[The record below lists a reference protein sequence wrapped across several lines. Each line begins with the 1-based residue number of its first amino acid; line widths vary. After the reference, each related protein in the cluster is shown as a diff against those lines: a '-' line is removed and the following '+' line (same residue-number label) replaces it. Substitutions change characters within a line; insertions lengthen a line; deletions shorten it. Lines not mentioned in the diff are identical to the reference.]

1 MGILLKPPAMVIICV
16 YHCCRE
22 KGEVVVDSAAAVLA
36 SGSTRRE
43 LLRSIS
49 ELVEKRINDST
60 CTDGTSVHF
69 LAYKTKFHHLNAV
82 RSWTIS

>member
-1 MGILLKPPAMVIICV
+1 MGTLLKPPAMVIICV

-22 KGEVVVDSAAAVLA
+22 KGEVLVDSAAAVLA

-60 CTDGTSVHF
+60 CTDGSVHF
-69 LAYKTKFHHLNAV
+69 LAYKPTFHHLNAV
-82 RSWTIS
+82 RS